1 MRAWNSNQWVLACC
15 PAKKGRHPTQ
25 AEILFNGLKAMSLLE
40 SAYPFLFLYQQVD
53 NEIIAKIL
61 EAFAAKPTT
70 NGQVGLI

>member
-1 MRAWNSNQWVLACC
+1 
-15 PAKKGRHPTQ
+15 
-25 AEILFNGLKAMSLLE
+25 MSLLE